1 MAGHALIECAS
12 TKGGSQVI
20 SGTPL
25 AEVASILPSL
35 LAERLS
41 GLKEGEARQ
50 VEELRL
56 RRGYPMSVLLGG
68 GELPVGG
75 APITEAD
82 LRSVLEAASRASA
95 HTVLEQVKQGFVT
108 LRGGHRIGLC
118 GTVNRQDGE
127 TRSLR
132 YLSSLSI
139 RVARAVEGQT
149 NGLAS
154 QLLEQGCFQNTLIV
168 GPPGSGKT
176 TLLRELIRVLSD
188 GHGVPPFR
196 VGLAD
201 ERGEIA
207 ATWVGQPQFRVGRR
221 TDVLDGCPKAE
232 GMLML
237 LRGMNPQILAADEI
251 THPDDVSAMMEVAG
265 CGAGILATAH
275 GTGMEDLQCRPVYRT
290 LMAEGIFR
298 RVIVLSNRNGRRV
311 TRVEVLP

>member
-1 MAGHALIECAS
+1 M
-12 TKGGSQVI
+12 I

-25 AEVASILPSL
+25 AEAASILPSL
-35 LAERLS
+35 LAERLN
-41 GLKEGEARQ
+41 GLKEGEACQ

-68 GELPVGG
+68 RELPVGG
-75 APITEAD
+75 APVTETD
-82 LRSVLEAASRASA
+82 LRGVLEAASRASA

-118 GTVNRQDGE
+118 GTVSRQDGE

-149 NGLAS
+149 NGLAG

-207 ATWVGQPQFRVGRR
+207 ATWLGQPQFRVGRR
-221 TDVLDGCPKAE
+221 TDVLDGCPKSE

-237 LRGMNPQILAADEI
+237 LAYSLGLGIPFVLSAVLIDYLKSGFNRIKAHYRIINL
-251 THPDDVSAMMEVAG
+251 VSG
-265 CGAGILATAH
+265 CLLIAIG
-275 GTGMEDLQCRPVYRT
+275 V
-290 LMAEGIFR
+290 LMATGTLGR
-298 RVIVLSNRNGRRV
+298 LLNLLS
-311 TRVEVLP
+311 